1 MTTSNPT
8 RLLLVVAGL
17 AVAALALLFVVR
29 PLVLGDDEPSS
40 TPAPATKPATTPKPV
55 RSTPARSG
63 AVQLVAGVP
72 GPVAQKL
79 QRSKVVVVSL
89 FTPRAEYDRRLLA
102 HARAGAKTSGA
113 AFVAINVR
121 AEKKARQLATFFEA
135 APSPSVIVVRR
146 PGKVVT
152 QFNGFADSALV
163 AQAAQNAGAKKKQ
176 PES

>member
-8 RLLLVVAGL
+8 RLLLGVAGL
-17 AVAALALLFVVR
+17 AVAALALVFVVR
-29 PLVLGDDEPSS
+29 PLVLGDDEATS
-40 TPAPATKPATTPKPV
+40 TPAPATKPVASKPV
-55 RSTPARSG
+55 HSTPTRSG
-63 AVQLVAGVP
+63 AVHLVAGVP
-72 GPVAQKL
+72 APVAQKL
-79 QRSKVVVVSL
+79 QKSKVVVVSL
-89 FTPRAEYDRRLLA
+89 FTPRAEYDRRVMA

-176 PES
+176 PKS

>member
-17 AVAALALLFVVR
+17 AVAALALVFVVR
-29 PLVLGDDEPSS
+29 PLVLGDDEATS
-40 TPAPATKPATTPKPV
+40 TPAPATKPVASKPV
-55 RSTPARSG
+55 DSTPARSG
-63 AVQLVAGVP
+63 AVDLVAGVP
-72 GPVAQKL
+72 APVAQKL
-79 QRSKVVVVSL
+79 QKSKVVVVSL
-89 FTPRAEYDRRLLA
+89 FTPRAEYDRRVMA

-176 PES
+176 PKS

>member
-17 AVAALALLFVVR
+17 AVAALALVFVVR
-29 PLVLGDDEPSS
+29 PLVLGDDEATS
-40 TPAPATKPATTPKPV
+40 TPAPATKPVASKPV
-55 RSTPARSG
+55 HSTPARSG
-63 AVQLVAGVP
+63 AVHLVAGVP
-72 GPVAQKL
+72 APVAQKL
-79 QRSKVVVVSL
+79 QTSKVVVVSL
-89 FTPRAEYDRRLLA
+89 FTPRAEYDRRVMA

-121 AEKKARQLATFFEA
+121 TEKKARQLATFFEA

-176 PES
+176 PKS